1 LSARKLTE
9 SLPSASVDGTLRRTS
24 PEIIVADGKDRLKIT
39 AADLQ
44 TPVVEEYLESQSW
57 LQQDIGE
64 INDQPWVVRII
75 YANWFYL
82 AICSALGGLAGWAL
96 MEPHISDDLL
106 VEQQIAA
113 YILFPVVTGF
123 IGLFLGAAEGI
134 MCRNLQRALA
144 SAGVGL
150 AVGFLGGLIL
160 NEPSDFLYALMRILA
175 ESFLDPQAENFTG
188 FALLI
193 LMMGR
198 GAAWAIAAIPAGIG
212 QGIALRE
219 KKVVLNGLI
228 GGVLGGLVGGVLFDP
243 IYKILV
249 SADGEANY
257 SRAVGFATI
266 GLSVGLFVGLVEG
279 WTKTAWLLMKKGPL
293 AGKQFVLFKE
303 ATTLGSSPKAEIY
316 LFKDD
321 QIEPKHAVIYNRGG
335 RFEIEDQGTPDGVYV
350 NGIPV
355 GTQILQSGD
364 QIVIGKTVLEFAL
377 KDTD

>member
-1 LSARKLTE
+1 
-9 SLPSASVDGTLRRTS
+9 
-24 PEIIVADGKDRLKIT
+24 
-39 AADLQ
+39 
-44 TPVVEEYLESQSW
+44 
-57 LQQDIGE
+57 
-64 INDQPWVVRII
+64 VRII

-82 AICSALGGLAGWAL
+82 AICSGLGGLAGWAL
-96 MEPHISDDLL
+96 IEPFFSDDPL
-106 VEQQIAA
+106 EENNAA
-113 YILFPVVTGF
+113 AFLIFPVVAAGV
-123 IGLFLGAAEGI
+123 GMFLGAAEGL
-134 MCRNLQRALA
+134 MCRNISRAFV
-144 SAGVGL
+144 SGGIGL
-150 AVGFLGGLIL
+150 AVGFLGGLIAII
-160 NEPSDFLYALMRILA
+160 PTGIIFVLMSMIA
-175 ESFLDPQAENFTG
+175 VSFWENPQPDQMPTG

-193 LMMGR
+193 FMMGR
-198 GAAWAIAAIPAGIG
+198 GAAWAVAAIPAGIG
-212 QGIALRE
+212 QGIAIRE

-228 GGVLGGLVGGVLFDP
+228 GGVLGGLVGGLLFDP
-243 IYKILV
+243 ISLV
-249 SADGEANY
+249 LMTEDGEALY
-257 SRAVGFATI
+257 SRAFGFATI

-279 WTKTAWLLMKKGPL
+279 WTKTAWLMMKKGPL

-355 GTQILQSGD
+355 GSQILQSGD